1 MNADT
6 RGLLAL
12 LWIASPALPVGAF
25 SYSEGLEAG
34 VDDRQVHDEA
44 SAGDW
49 LIDQLHLCLAR
60 SDLPV
65 AARSRRA
72 ALAEDA
78 DRLRSLDQWVRCNR
92 ESAEL
97 RLQSEQMG
105 HALWAWLCG
114 LALAPRA
121 VWTAT
126 DPPTLPV
133 AQGLALA
140 ALAQDDITDGDAL
153 TALAFAWAENAVQA
167 AIKAVPLGQAAGQRV
182 LRRLVAEIPTAVRT
196 ALQRANDSGPCSLQ
210 SYTPGLALLSS
221 RHETQYSRLFRS

>member
-6 RGLLAL
+6 RALLAL

-25 SYSEGLEAG
+25 SYSEGLEAA
-34 VDDRQVHDEA
+34 VDDRQVQDEA

-49 LIDQLHLCLAR
+49 LTDQLHLCLAR

-65 AARSRRA
+65 AARSRWA
-72 ALAEDA
+72 ALTGDTGQLE
-78 DRLRSLDQWVRCNR
+78 SLDAWVRCSR

-105 HALWAWLCG
+105 HALWAWLQG
-114 LALAPRA
+114 LQRAPA
-121 VWTAT
+121 AIWTAAH
-126 DPPTLPV
+126 PPTQPV

-140 ALAQDDITDGDAL
+140 ALAPSALTDDEAL

-167 AIKAVPLGQAAGQRV
+167 AIKAVPLGQVAGQRV
-182 LRRLVAEIPTAVRT
+182 LHRLVAEIPAAVRT
-196 ALQRANDSGPCSLQ
+196 ALQRASDPAADSIQ
-210 SYTPGLALLSS
+210 SYAPGLALLSS

>member
-72 ALAEDA
+72 ALRHARTA
-78 DRLRSLDQWVRCNR
+78 GAAVDRI
-92 ESAEL
+92 
-97 RLQSEQMG
+97 
-105 HALWAWLCG
+105 
-114 LALAPRA
+114 PRA
-121 VWTAT
+121 
-126 DPPTLPV
+126 
-133 AQGLALA
+133 
-140 ALAQDDITDGDAL
+140 
-153 TALAFAWAENAVQA
+153 
-167 AIKAVPLGQAAGQRV
+167 AGWC
-182 LRRLVAEIPTAVRT
+182 IF
-196 ALQRANDSGPCSLQ
+196 
-210 SYTPGLALLSS
+210 LL
-221 RHETQYSRLFRS
+221 